1 MRFTCPHCQQHL
13 VGEDELGGQVIHCPS
28 CNKRM
33 TVPPKLVAKGEPGAE
48 TKSGTSSTGSS
59 RKSSALAEVDGTNVN
74 ILVSGLIGL
83 GLTVVFYLLL
93 VLLFNES
100 YVYGLFMERG
110 WVPFCEAFLFWWS
123 ISFLYFKWKKISEQ
137 SRCMLFDVLPDDLGD
152 DITDSNVERF
162 IKHVRLLPGK
172 ADSSFLIARVLRGLD
187 HFRIRNS
194 NPEVATVLSL
204 QSDID
209 ANTMQSSYTLVKT
222 FIWAIPILGFIG
234 TVQGLGS
241 AVGGFG
247 AGLDQATDISVIKD
261 SLTSITVGLAVA
273 FDTTLVALVMSVIL
287 MFPMSSMQKSEEDVL
302 SRIDDYCADHLL
314 KRLRERHAGGDGDG
328 SGPAGPLEPGALRQA
343 LEEATR
349 VQTDA
354 LRGWSDRLESVG
366 ERLAN
371 TTENSLNRL
380 TEQNSSSQYI
390 VAAAVHKAN
399 EELCHYFKN
408 LKDGVASLQAA
419 VSELEKKGVK
429 LDQPARRWG
438 FARRRKP

>member
-13 VGEDELGGQVIHCPS
+13 AGEDSLAGEVIQCPS
-28 CNKRM
+28 CDKRM
-33 TVPPKLVAKGEPGAE
+33 TVPAKLTPKGEKGAE
-48 TKSGTSSTGSS
+48 AEPTTSRQGGSW
-59 RKSSALAEVDGTNVN
+59 KSSALAEVDGTNVN
-74 ILVSGLIGL
+74 ILISALVGL
-83 GLTVVFYLLL
+83 GITVVFYLIL
-93 VLLFNES
+93 VFMFKDS
-100 YVYGLFMERG
+100 YVYGLFLQRG

-123 ISFLYFKWKKISEQ
+123 LVFLWFKWKKISEQ
-137 SRCMLFDVLPDDLGD
+137 TRCMLFDVLPDDMGD
-152 DITDSNVERF
+152 DITDANVEKF
-162 IKHVRLLPGK
+162 ITHVRRLPGK
-172 ADSSFLIARVLRGLD
+172 ADSSFLIARVLRGLE

-209 ANTMQSSYTLVKT
+209 ANTMGSSYTLLKT

-287 MFPMSSMQKSEEDVL
+287 MFPMSSMQKSEEDLL

-314 KRLRERHAGGDGDG
+314 KRLRERHSGGNGDGTG
-328 SGPAGPLEPGALRQA
+328 TGGPIEPGALRQA

-354 LRGWSDRLESVG
+354 LRGWSERLESVG
-366 ERLAN
+366 ESLAS
-371 TTENSLNRL
+371 TTESSLKRL

-390 VAAAVHKAN
+390 VAAALHKAN
-399 EELCHYFKN
+399 EELCQYFKN
-408 LKDGVASLQAA
+408 LKNGIESLQD
-419 VSELEKKGVK
+419 EIGKLEKKGVRVE
-429 LDQPARRWG
+429 PAGRRG
-438 FARRRKP
+438 LFGRRKS